1 MPRYMTQ
8 FAYTTEAWASLVNSP
23 EDRAEIFGELLDN
36 LGGRLLDLHYCRGEY
51 DGVYIFDAPD
61 EATANAVVLA
71 AITPGHIKATK
82 TTELFTVNEM
92 MDALRKAGTVAHRG
106 PRR

>member
-8 FAYTTEAWASLVNSP
+8 FAYTTEAWASLINSP
-23 EDRAEIFGELLDN
+23 EDPAEILGELLDN
-36 LGGRLLDLHYCRGEY
+36 LGGRLLDLHYCRGKY
-51 DGVYIFDAPD
+51 DGVFIFDAPD

-71 AITPGHIKATK
+71 AIRPGHIKATK

-92 MDALRKAGTVAHRG
+92 MDALRKASTVTYRG

>member
-23 EDRAEIFGELLDN
+23 EDRAAILGELLDN

-51 DGVYIFDAPD
+51 DGVFIFEAPD
-61 EATANAVVLA
+61 EATANAIVLST
-71 AITPGHIKATK
+71 ITPGHIKATN
-82 TTELFTVNEM
+82 TTELFTASEM
-92 MDALRKAGTVAHRG
+92 MDALRKASN
-106 PRR
+106 RRAL